1 MKVETLRDVLHWTS
15 EFHQHLMEYLKRC
28 ADKTE
33 NTRAQMLLN
42 YLSEHEEMLGHAVLQ
57 FEATGNEHALN
68 TWCYEYFDK
77 NPIVQHHHC
86 DAPFSE
92 LSTTDIMQVIIHQ
105 HQQIIDLYRYL
116 HDRADIS
123 SAKEL
128 MEALRSFEEHEIMV
142 MSQSAN
148 RLEDI

>member
-15 EFHQHLMEYLKRC
+15 EFHQHLSECLKRG
-28 ADKTE
+28 ADKTD

-42 YLSEHEEMLGHAVLQ
+42 YLSEHEEKL
-57 FEATGNEHALN
+57 
-68 TWCYEYFDK
+68 
-77 NPIVQHHHC
+77 
-86 DAPFSE
+86 
-92 LSTTDIMQVIIHQ
+92 
-105 HQQIIDLYRYL
+105 L
-116 HDRADIS
+116 HDCADIS

-128 MEALRSFEEHEIMV
+128 MEDLRSFEEHEIMV